1 MSRGRRGGGS
11 GWANG
16 PSLHNGPNLHGLE
29 TTLNVCGLAI
39 WSDTAAWTPARAQ
52 AQRRAR
58 LGRGGARAQS
68 LGRWQALGPHG
79 CGRRMLSVHRAEPA
93 PARSP
98 APVNATSALAHPR
111 APGSPPTGVKADS
124 RRRPEPR
131 QLPTQHTAPQATAEG
146 ATSLPSGVW
155 RSSPA
160 LCPATASLLSGS
172 RRKRD
177 PRWGASECPASGPG
191 VHPPTASGAALTR
204 NGRVRL
210 APAPFPTTDAARQ
223 HTRPVFPHT
232 DTHGLNAAR
241 LSGMSIVRK

>member
-52 AQRRAR
+52 AQQRAR

-68 LGRWQALGPHG
+68 LGRWQASGPHG

-177 PRWGASECPASGPG
+177 PRWGASECPASGPAQRSRVTG
-191 VHPPTASGAALTR
+191 ACGWRLPPSQPQTQPGSTPGLCS
-204 NGRVRL
+204 
-210 APAPFPTTDAARQ
+210 
-223 HTRPVFPHT
+223 HTRTLT
-232 DTHGLNAAR
+232 DLTQQDFQECQ
-241 LSGMSIVRK
+241 S